1 MDDNIS
7 ALNEKYSS
15 IVLPNTVLM
24 SCGIVAGVFG
34 NVTILIVYI
43 VHIDDKK
50 GDRYFIPILAFI
62 DGVGSISNGLFYVI
76 DNFYIFNF
84 PSEILCRVLLFALT
98 FASGFSGHV
107 LGAIALQRYRLICH
121 PYGKQLTLFRRRL
134 AVIVITFACI
144 IYGTPLLIIS
154 GVKTSQ
160 TTFQNKT
167 FVTNMC
173 VFDVDPSALT
183 VVYFGSFL
191 LLTTANIITTSVLYI
206 LIMKMI
212 YKTLYEDK
220 KLRKNLMKNLQDDI
234 DRVHINGKD
243 DVFNICID
251 HSEADEKT
259 RKISVGSNFSE
270 TKRSEHRLNIRTKI
284 NVMFM
289 IIIVFYALSY
299 VPSIVILILTY
310 TLKDFYYLQLPE
322 NLMNVWIFF
331 ARFLLLNHIVNPLI
345 YGYFDVKLRSKV
357 TRMCCLCT
365 SDNGQQSPDT

>member
-15 IVLPNTVLM
+15 IVLPNTILM

-34 NVTILIVYI
+34 NATIIIIYI
-43 VHIDDKK
+43 AHIDDKK

-62 DGVGSISNGLFYVI
+62 DCLGSISNGLFYVI
-76 DNFYIFNF
+76 DNFYIFSF
-84 PSEILCRVLLFALT
+84 PSEILCRVLLFVLT

-107 LGAIALQRYRLICH
+107 LGAIALQRYLLICH

-154 GVKTSQ
+154 GVEKSQ
-160 TTFQNKT
+160 KTFQNRT
-167 FVTNMC
+167 FSTNIC
-173 VFDVDPSALT
+173 VFDVNPSTLT
-183 VVYFGSFL
+183 IVYFGSFL
-191 LLTTANIITTSVLYI
+191 LLTTANITVTSVLYI
-206 LIMKMI
+206 LIMKTI

-220 KLRKNLMKNLQDDI
+220 KLRKNLMKNLQHEKVSI
-234 DRVHINGKD
+234 SGKD
-243 DVFNICID
+243 DIFNICID
-251 HSEADEKT
+251 HIDADEKT
-259 RKISVGSNFSE
+259 RKISVGSNYSQ

-289 IIIVFYALSY
+289 TIVAFYVLSY
-299 VPSIVILILTY
+299 IPSIVILILTY

-322 NLMNVWIFF
+322 SLLNVWIFF
-331 ARFLLLNHIVNPLI
+331 ARFLLLNHVVNPLI

-357 TRMCCLCT
+357 KRMCCFCT
-365 SDNGQQSPDT
+365 SNNRQQSSVVN